1 MTLILEEQITSKTL
15 SVTCLISS
23 GASQKESNTNKLKG
37 IDKNKIT
44 KKGRGQHKLV
54 EIKIAEWN

>member
-1 MTLILEEQITSKTL
+1 MLDSL
-15 SVTCLISS
+15 

-44 KKGRGQHKLV
+44 KKGQRT
-54 EIKIAEWN
+54 A

>member
-1 MTLILEEQITSKTL
+1 
-15 SVTCLISS
+15 LISS

-44 KKGRGQHKLV
+44 KKGQRTA
-54 EIKIAEWN
+54 KIS

>member
-1 MTLILEEQITSKTL
+1 
-15 SVTCLISS
+15 LISS

-37 IDKNKIT
+37 IDKNKILI

-54 EIKIAEWN
+54 EIK